1 MIDYTNL
8 GPTDFPKMKD
18 LVKSFTGQNEEDKG
32 RITFADISMIHPNPL
47 NKASM
52 SEIESLAEN
61 IKSEGL
67 LQPLVVKITKI
78 DGEFEYYIHT
88 GHRRFEAIK
97 KVIAQQGFYKYM
109 GRELK
114 VKVPCIELRED
125 FQDDVD
131 EQVSLMRSN
140 SYRHYD
146 KEERRAVVQQAH
158 DLYEQL
164 AASGRRPVGRERDWI
179 CEVTGIGDFTV
190 KSILAELNQDSDKP
204 LSTLPET
211 PKAKKNKQLNPNKEL
226 QKLNKLME
234 KMIKASDNGEWSIS
248 TIEEETRVSACEN
261 MTALLEKLRK

>member
-1 MIDYTNL
+1 MVDYTDY
-8 GPTDFPKMKD
+8 GPTNFPKMKD

-61 IKSEGL
+61 IKVEGL
-67 LQPLVVKITKI
+67 LQPLVVKIVKI

-97 KVIAQQGFYKYM
+97 KVIAEQGFYKYM

-114 VKVPCIELRED
+114 FKIPCIELRED
-125 FQDDVD
+125 FQDDID

-146 KEERRAVVQQAH
+146 KEERRAVVKQAH

-164 AASGRRPVGRERDWI
+164 VASGRRPGGRERDWI
-179 CEVTGIGDFTV
+179 CEVTGISDGLV
-190 KSILAELNQDSDKP
+190 KNILSEVNQTPAESIVSKETKTKKAPKP
-204 LSTLPET
+204 LD
-211 PKAKKNKQLNPNKEL
+211 PNREF
-226 QKLNKLME
+226 QKLNKSME
-234 KMIKASDNGEWSIS
+234 KLIKALDNGEWSMPVID
-248 TIEEETRVSACEN
+248 EQMRVSVCEN
-261 MTALLEKLRK
+261 MTALMEELRK

>member
-1 MIDYTNL
+1 MIDYTDY
-8 GPTDFPKMKD
+8 GPTNFPKMKD

-61 IKSEGL
+61 IKAEGL

-97 KVIAQQGFYKYM
+97 KVIAEQGFYKYM

-114 VKVPCIELRED
+114 FKIPCIELRED
-125 FQDDVD
+125 FQDDID

-146 KEERRAVVQQAH
+146 KEERRAVVKQAH
-158 DLYEQL
+158 DLFEQL
-164 AASGRRPVGRERDWI
+164 VASGRRPGGRERDWI
-179 CEVTGIGDFTV
+179 SEVTGISERTIAT
-190 KSILAELNQDSDKP
+190 ILSENSQNIQMPNVGSEEK
-204 LSTLPET
+204 
-211 PKAKKNKQLNPNKEL
+211 KAKTARSFYPNKEI
-226 QKLNKLME
+226 QRFNKAME
-234 KMIKASDNGEWSIS
+234 KLLKALDNGDWSMALID
-248 TIEEETRVSACEN
+248 EQLRVSACEN
-261 MTALLEKLRK
+261 MTALLEELRK

>member
-1 MIDYTNL
+1 MVDYTDY
-8 GPTDFPKMKD
+8 GPTNFPKMKD

-61 IKSEGL
+61 IKAEGL

-97 KVIAQQGFYKYM
+97 KVIAEQGFYKYM

-114 VKVPCIELRED
+114 FKIPCIELRED

-164 AASGRRPVGRERDWI
+164 VESGRRPVGRERDWI
-179 CEVTGIGDFTV
+179 SEVTGISVSLIG
-190 KSILAELNQDSDKP
+190 SILADSNQVPSVSNGTTVSKTKEASKP
-204 LSTLPET
+204 L
-211 PKAKKNKQLNPNKEL
+211 NPMKEL
-226 QKLNKLME
+226 QKLNKSMDKL
-234 KMIKASDNGEWSIS
+234 IKALDDGEWSIIS
-248 TIEEETRVSACEN
+248 IDESLRVSACEN
-261 MTALLEKLRK
+261 MTALLGELRK

>member
-1 MIDYTNL
+1 MVDYTDY
-8 GPTDFPKMKD
+8 GPTSFPKMKD

-61 IKSEGL
+61 IKQEGL

-97 KVIAQQGFYKYM
+97 KVIAEQGFYKYM

-164 AASGRRPVGRERDWI
+164 VASGRRPVGRERDWI
-179 CEVTGIGDFTV
+179 SEVTGISVSLVG
-190 KSILAELNQDSDKP
+190 SILADSNQAPSISMDER
-204 LSTLPET
+204 ET
-211 PKAKKNKQLNPNKEL
+211 TTKKSSKQFDPNKEI
-226 QKLNKLME
+226 QKLNKAME
-234 KMIKASDNGEWSIS
+234 KLLKTLDSGDWSMALID
-248 TIEEETRVSACEN
+248 EQMRVSACEN
-261 MTALLEKLRK
+261 LTALLGELRK